1 MARRLPPLSALRPFE
16 AAARLESFSRA
27 GEELHITH
35 GAVSHQVRA
44 LEEHLGTPLFTRHGK
59 RVTLTAAGRT
69 FAERVRAA
77 LDEIARAAEMVRP
90 ARGDDRVTVSVLP
103 SFASRWLMPRL
114 IRFMEANPQIEVNVN
129 ASTALADF
137 ARDGIDLAIRFGPG
151 PWPGLVCEKFLD
163 DEYFPVASPGMN
175 GGKLPKTPKDLLRVR
190 IMREERDYWQKWFE
204 AAGVPLAEPLEG
216 PLFNDSTYSLQ
227 AAARGEG
234 VALARR
240 SIIGEDLERGTLKRL
255 FDIAMPCRESYWFV
269 SPKETTHK
277 RSVKAFRDWMKSELS
292 PQASLIKPARPITS
306 SRDTPRLPAPGP
318 SARRRATGKS
328 P

>member
-1 MARRLPPLSALRPFE
+1 MTRRLPPLSALRPFE

-44 LEEHLGTPLFTRHGK
+44 LEEHLGAPLFTRHGK
-59 RVTLTAAGRT
+59 RVTLTPAGRA

-77 LDEIARAAEMVRP
+77 LAQIALAAEMVRP
-90 ARGDDRVTVSVLP
+90 ARRDDRLTVSVLP

-114 IRFMEANPQIEVNVN
+114 IRFMEAHPKIEVNVN
-129 ASTALADF
+129 ASVALADF
-137 ARDGIDLAIRFGPG
+137 ARDGIDLAIRFGAG

-163 DEYFPVASPGMN
+163 DEYFPVASPRMN
-175 GGKLPKTPKDLLRVR
+175 GGKLPKRPQDLAHVR
-190 IMREERDYWQKWFE
+190 IMREDRDYWQKWFE
-204 AAGVPLAEPLEG
+204 AAGVALDGPLEG

-255 FDIAMPCRESYWFV
+255 FKLAVPCRESYWFV
-269 SPKETTHK
+269 SPKETAGTA
-277 RSVKAFRDWMKSELS
+277 SVKAFKAWMKSELS
-292 PQASLIKPARPITS
+292 PPGAPP
-306 SRDTPRLPAPGP
+306 SRVPGP
-318 SARRRATGKS
+318 STRRRATSKS